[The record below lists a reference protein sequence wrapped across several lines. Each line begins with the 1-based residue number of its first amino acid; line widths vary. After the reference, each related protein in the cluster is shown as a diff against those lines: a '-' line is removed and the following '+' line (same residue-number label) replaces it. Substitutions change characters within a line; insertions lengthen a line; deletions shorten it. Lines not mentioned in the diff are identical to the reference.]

1 VSPAPKAVVVD
12 ASTIAKWLPPL
23 HTEPLAAQAEELLR
37 QWMRSELEILVPDLM
52 PIEVANAL
60 WKAVRRGRCTSEQA
74 AAAMQILLEHELTVI
89 PSRPLLSAALA
100 IAVEHHR
107 TVYDSIYLALAASS
121 GAQLITADEKL
132 VIALVGHYPVR
143 WLGAL

>member
-23 HTEPLAAQAEELLR
+23 HTEPLAAQAEELLH

-52 PIEVANAL
+52 PIEVASVL
-60 WKAVRRGRCTSEQA
+60 WKAVRRGRSTREQA
-74 AAAMQILLEHELTVI
+74 IAAMQILLEHELTVI
-89 PSRPLLSAALA
+89 PSRSLLSAALA
-100 IAVEHHR
+100 IAVDHNR

-121 GAQLITADEKL
+121 GAQLITADERL
-132 VIALVGHYPVR
+132 VNALAGHYSIR